1 MGGTAAPGVRI
12 DEPVSRLVRMEGSD
26 LHPGEQPVSAKAT
39 AREASARRLGLW
51 AIALATAIF
60 ALVPL
65 TFNPHAIMLLIP
77 AAFYPIKFKLL
88 MALSAALL
96 LAVVGATL
104 LGARFVKV
112 PVLLPAL
119 AFLGI
124 SALSTLF
131 SGDIMH
137 SLVGGWIR
145 NDGLLSLTAGVLL
158 FYAAARFLDSW
169 LKVRIFLVAGVASA
183 VLISVYGILQSFGL
197 DPVLGWGIPWYTM
210 EPVPASTPL
219 SSFYPVMPR
228 AFSALGYPVFLA
240 AYLTLM
246 MGATLV
252 LYFRTEAKWAR
263 GVWLA
268 AIALMAACWLYTY
281 TRGAMLGVG
290 VALPVVFFF
299 ARRTLGSVRPLLM
312 PVAVIVA
319 AMILAQLASPSSTSV
334 FTRFGDAN
342 LAPTLEEVPEGS
354 DVSVTTRLM
363 MWRDTIPMIME
374 RPLLGHG
381 PDNFAEPFKR
391 YQGED
396 LRAFIPDIGLIDK
409 AHNEFLQVAATTGL
423 LGLAAYLW
431 VFVSYF
437 RNAYRSGGWPL
448 LALSGGVLA
457 YILQLQT
464 AFTTIATGVTFWA
477 ILGVS
482 VAVMRIQE
490 AESKTAVVRSGPENK
505 QVLERS

>member
-1 MGGTAAPGVRI
+1 
-12 DEPVSRLVRMEGSD
+12 MEAMNSD
-26 LHPGEQPVSAKAT
+26 EQPVSGRAT
-39 AREASARRLGLW
+39 PREASARRLGLW
-51 AIALATAIF
+51 AIALATTIF
-60 ALVPL
+60 VLVPL
-65 TFNPHAIMLLIP
+65 TFNPNAIMLLIP
-77 AAFYPIKFKLL
+77 AAFYQIKFKLL

-96 LAVVGATL
+96 AAVLGATL
-104 LGARFVKV
+104 SGAGFVKV

-124 SALSTLF
+124 STLSTLL
-131 SGDIMH
+131 SGDILQ
-137 SLVGGWIR
+137 SLIGQPNR
-145 NDGLLSLTAGVLL
+145 YDGLLSLSAGVLL

-169 LKVRIFLVAGVASA
+169 VKVRIFLVAGIASA
-183 VLISVYGILQSFGL
+183 VLISVYGILQNLGL
-197 DPVLGWGIPWYTM
+197 DPVASWGIPWYTM
-210 EPVPASTPL
+210 EPVSGPL
-219 SSFYPVMPR
+219 SSYYVVTGR
-228 AFSALGYPVFLA
+228 AFSSLGHPIWLA

-252 LYFRTEAKWAR
+252 LYFRTGAKWER
-263 GVWLA
+263 WMWLA
-268 AIALMAACWLYTY
+268 AMAVMSACWLYTY

-290 VALPVVFFF
+290 LALPVIFFL
-299 ARRTLGSVRPLLM
+299 ARRRLGSVRPLLV
-312 PVAVIVA
+312 PAVVIVA
-319 AMILAQLASPSSTSV
+319 AVIIAQLASPYPTSV
-334 FTRFGDAN
+334 FTRFDDVN
-342 LAPTLEEVPEGS
+342 LAPTLEEVPKGS
-354 DVSVTTRLM
+354 DVSVSTRLM
-363 MWRDTIPMIME
+363 MWRDTIPLIAE
-374 RPLLGHG
+374 RPVLGHG

-391 YQGED
+391 HEGED
-396 LRAFIPDIGLIDK
+396 LRAFFPDGETIDK

-464 AFTTIATGVTFWA
+464 AFTTIAIGVTFWA

-490 AESKTAVVRSGPENK
+490 AESKATSTADEPEY
-505 QVLERS
+505 ERALARF